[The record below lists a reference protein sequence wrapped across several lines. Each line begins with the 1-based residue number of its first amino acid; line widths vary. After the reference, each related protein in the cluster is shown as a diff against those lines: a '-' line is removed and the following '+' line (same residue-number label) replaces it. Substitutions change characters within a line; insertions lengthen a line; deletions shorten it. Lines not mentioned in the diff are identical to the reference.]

1 MLMSFCFLVLFIEGD
16 KGGYVCWFGF
26 LCLTKASNVPGFPQ
40 WFNIKYDDDIAIY
53 TAKLGEDYKAGDVI
67 IKA

>member
-1 MLMSFCFLVLFIEGD
+1 MYNLANLTYPFILRGLLSCT
-16 KGGYVCWFGF
+16 YNLSPIFQ
-26 LCLTKASNVPGFPQ
+26 VPGFPQ